1 MSKISSSTELREAI
15 QLLEFEQE
23 AIGQDLKEHVNV
35 VRESLRPVN
44 LLKSTMSDVASSDF
58 VIDNI
63 VGTALGIGTGY
74 ISRKLIIGSSLSPVR
89 KLFGSALQLAVTT
102 VTAKKII
109 PVTIMGRFLVKKIFG
124 KKEIKPLEE

>member
-1 MSKISSSTELREAI
+1 MSKISSSAELKEAI

-23 AIGQDLKEHVNV
+23 AIGQDLKEQVNV
-35 VRESLRPVN
+35 VRESLKPVN
-44 LLKSTMSDVASSDF
+44 LLKSTMKDVASSDF
-58 VIDNI
+58 VIDNM

-74 ISRKLIIGSSLSPVR
+74 ISRKLIIGTSGSPVR

-109 PVTIMGRFLVKKIFG
+109 PVTLLWGVFSLKRYLERKK
-124 KKEIKPLEE
+124 